1 MSVQLCAQ
9 RGEDLLLLWLGLS
22 SRWRTYL
29 PVTCAFT
36 RRSGRRGAVMPLR
49 SPQCAQI
56 TCTNAPL
63 ISLFCMREDLGYAWR
78 QPNKMFGFFFCF
90 FHFRQNSKQMSQTW
104 RTGCQITDMLTDH
117 FDKRYKTIV
126 LLPMT
131 TNHRAYTL
139 EFVTGIG
146 HDHGHTKKT
155 GYNVRGGAPF
165 ISMKVS

>member
-1 MSVQLCAQ
+1 MQESNNLLLVSLRSPSWSSCAWGRSLMSVQLCAQ

-78 QPNKMFGFFFCF
+78 QPNKMFFVFYTLDRTQSKCLKHDAQAVKLLTCLLTILIKDIRQLFCY
-90 FHFRQNSKQMSQTW
+90 QWQ
-104 RTGCQITDMLTDH
+104 QITELT
-117 FDKRYKTIV
+117 RWS
-126 LLPMT
+126 LLQ
-131 TNHRAYTL
+131 A
-139 EFVTGIG
+139 
-146 HDHGHTKKT
+146 
-155 GYNVRGGAPF
+155 
-165 ISMKVS
+165 